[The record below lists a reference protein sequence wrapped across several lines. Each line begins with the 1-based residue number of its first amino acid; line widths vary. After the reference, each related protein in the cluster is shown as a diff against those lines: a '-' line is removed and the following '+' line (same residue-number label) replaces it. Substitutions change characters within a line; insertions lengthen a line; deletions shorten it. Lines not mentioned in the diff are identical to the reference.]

1 MKIVDLFS
9 GVGGFSYA
17 AEQIV
22 GGFETVAFVERDEYC
37 QKVLRKHWKDVPIYN
52 DIRSFNGKEFRDADI
67 VVGGFPCQPWS
78 VAGAQKGSE
87 DDRDLW
93 HEMVRIIEDIRP
105 RWVIGENVSGFVTM
119 PMGLRRS
126 LSDLESIGYK
136 AIPYLIPAAAVDAK
150 HRRMRCWV
158 VGYTE
163 HDGSSTTPFRG
174 RNNEADGGSTQGQN
188 KARELEGASGRT
200 DNEFVQT
207 DIFDLMA
214 DTDNTR
220 DRTPRSGID
229 TEQQTIEQGRADISQ
244 SESSRQREDVANTNN
259 NGHKGRCVE
268 TRNETPTR
276 QDTQSEWRANSEI
289 IGGQSNDGRD
299 QEKSRVNED
308 LRRSRDD
315 CSPKLTSSTGVCRLP
330 TGADNNQRISGENR
344 HQENNNRTLVS
355 QGSKRFQSPKHRGL
369 GKDKATLEANKV
381 QSRDD
386 IDRDKGMEEQKS
398 NVSNTESKGLEGRI
412 HSATISTE
420 RNESTHSGNIHSRE
434 RDNVA
439 DTNNQG
445 VRTRI
450 NGSDDDLPKESGSRG
465 DDRTTST
472 GDVGLHTKTTKNG
485 EMGLSKERNPAFR
498 ERPILW
504 DAEPSVGRVANGI
517 PNRVHRLRCLG
528 NSIVPQ
534 VVARIFYAI
543 KEAENVKE
551 V

>member
-1 MKIVDLFS
+1 MLKDDKDRMGYADGGYDLHKDFINS
-9 GVGGFSYA
+9 NDKFA
-17 AEQIV
+17 KRMAEMY
-22 GGFETVAFVERDEYC
+22 TA
-37 QKVLRKHWKDVPIYN
+37 DVKN
-52 DIRSFNGKEFRDADI
+52 TK
-67 VVGGFPCQPWS
+67 
-78 VAGAQKGSE
+78 
-87 DDRDLW
+87 DRDKAV
-93 HEMVRIIEDIRP
+93 EGYIRDKVKVAKTLGLDEFNKEYYEKEISKA
-105 RWVIGENVSGFVTM
+105 RREIDEENNPLLGT
-119 PMGLRRS
+119 RQ
-126 LSDLESIGYK
+126 IK
-136 AIPYLIPAAAVDAK
+136 
-150 HRRMRCWV
+150 
-158 VGYTE
+158 
-163 HDGSSTTPFRG
+163 
-174 RNNEADGGSTQGQN
+174 ADGGSTQGQN